1 MLFVTNMGVTER
13 REATFNTQAGDSIVI
28 QSPGEETRR
37 RNEIELRTAI
47 ADLEGQI
54 SKQTEIIEAVKF
66 SDPSLAERLDGHVNL
81 IQPTLIELKAS
92 LQLTERDA
100 TIGPVQVARLGYRHY
115 ERPSSVSSG
124 PDYTKLMMDLALI
137 RMDCLE
143 REHPREIFLPV
154 NRENPRIPGDTT
166 YNSWE
171 VDSLGNSIDTK
182 ERISVVA
189 KLSRQGKYT
198 MGHVTEF
205 KAEIEFPVDL
215 KNGGAK
221 EIRKRSAW
229 VVSTPPIDGNDHRT
243 QLGDC
248 GSLILAAHG
257 WEFGGSD
264 NEVAMP
270 KTLNVCAMKPFV
282 VGLLFGGT
290 DRGDVTLF
298 TPFDTVKSEIESLTG
313 EEMVW
318 PPKHSTCM
326 QRWEEGY
333 MDDGL

>member
-1 MLFVTNMGVTER
+1 MTDMGVTER
-13 REATFNTQAGDSIVI
+13 VEATFNAQAGDSIVI
-28 QSPGEETRR
+28 QSPGEEARR

-47 ADLEGQI
+47 TDLEGQI
-54 SKQTEIIEAVKF
+54 SKQTEIIEAVKV
-66 SDPSLAERLDGHVNL
+66 SDSSLAERLDGHVNL

-115 ERPSSVSSG
+115 ERPSLVSSG
-124 PDYTKLMMDLALI
+124 PDHTKLMMDLALI
-137 RMDCLE
+137 RIDCLE

-154 NRENPRIPGDTT
+154 NREDPRIPGDTT

-171 VDSLGNSIDTK
+171 VDSLGNYMDTG

-205 KAEIEFPVDL
+205 KADIEFPIDL
-215 KNGGAK
+215 KNGAK

-229 VVSTPPIDGNDHRT
+229 VVSTPLNDRNDHTT
-243 QLGDC
+243 QLGDS
-248 GSLILAAHG
+248 GSLVLAAHG
-257 WEFGGSD
+257 WEFGGFD
-264 NEVAMP
+264 NKVAMP
-270 KTLNVCAMKPFV
+270 ETLNVCAMKPFV
-282 VGLLFGGT
+282 VGLLFGST
-290 DRGDVTLF
+290 DRGDVTYF
-298 TPFDTVKSEIESLTG
+298 TPFDAVKSEIESLTG

-318 PPKHSTCM
+318 PPKRSTCI

-333 MDDGL
+333 MDEGL